1 MRMTRDEILSELR
14 AILLSADEK
23 KASLLELCQE
33 STKLIDD
40 LGLSSIGIL
49 YLVIAIEETFDI
61 VFDNVGMSDFVT
73 IGNVIDYIE
82 VKQK

>member
-1 MRMTRDEILSELR
+1 MRMTREKILNELR
-14 AILLSADEK
+14 GILLSADENK
-23 KASLLELCQE
+23 SALLESCNE

-49 YLVIAIEETFDI
+49 YLVIAIEETFGI
-61 VFDNVGMSDFVT
+61 VFDNVGMSDFAT

-82 VKQK
+82 EKQK